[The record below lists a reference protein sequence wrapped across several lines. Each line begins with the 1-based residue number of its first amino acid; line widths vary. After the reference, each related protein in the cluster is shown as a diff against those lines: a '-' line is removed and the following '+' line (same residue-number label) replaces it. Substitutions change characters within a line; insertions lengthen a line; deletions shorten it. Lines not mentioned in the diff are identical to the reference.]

1 MNLKRIAAGVA
12 VLVLAVGVIAA
23 SAAGPHGRRGG
34 FGGDGFGFPLRYM
47 TDVLNLTDTQQ
58 GQIKAIMD
66 SEKPNFQKFREQQRN
81 FRKQMDDATQG
92 GTFDEAKVR
101 AIAQQQSQT
110 FVDMAVARARV
121 KSKIWS
127 VLTTDQRQKA
137 EQIKQRHESRMKNS
151 KGEMPPPPPEAQ

>member
-1 MNLKRIAAGVA
+1 
-12 VLVLAVGVIAA
+12 
-23 SAAGPHGRRGG
+23 
-34 FGGDGFGFPLRYM
+34 M
-47 TDVLNLTDTQQ
+47 TDALNLTDTQQ
-58 GQIKAIMD
+58 GQIKAILD

-92 GTFDEAKVR
+92 GAFDEAKVR

-137 EQIKQRHESRMKNS
+137 EQIKQRHESRRKNF